1 MGEESKKDNIG
12 SVKFDLGFN
21 LGNLKEQLS
30 TALSF
35 ASKNASGTME
45 KTQSAYKTAAD
56 AMNKTSSMLVKESTS
71 ATNAVNAQIKSMTNE
86 FIKQGMS
93 ASDALNRAMRSK
105 AASLAA
111 TYKKQGMS
119 ASDAFKKAWNE
130 IERTSA
136 AKSAKVKKHIEGVET
151 QSKNTASVMT
161 SSFGSAFQKIAAM
174 VSAALSV
181 RAIVNF
187 TKSCLELG
195 SDLTEVQ
202 NVVDTTFGSMA
213 ESVNIFAKSAMETYG
228 MSETVAKKYMG
239 TFGAMSK
246 AMGMNTQ
253 QAYEMSEAVTG
264 LTGDVASFFNLST
277 DEAYTKLKSIWTG
290 ETETLKDL
298 GVVMTQTA
306 LDQYALNNGFGKTTR
321 NMTEQEK
328 LLLRYQYVMST
339 LSDASGDFAKT
350 SKTWANQTRV
360 LSLRF
365 DALKAS
371 LGQGFIN
378 LFTPIL
384 VMINELLAGLQKLA
398 DGFSKFTSIIT
409 GAEQATGGFAGIAD
423 AASLAAG
430 NIENTGSAATSTA
443 SAIKRSLAG
452 FDKITKLSSD
462 SSSGSSASNS
472 GSNTGISPG
481 TKEIQKDVSGLESLI
496 SRIKDGFSSSFSQI
510 AESAKKT
517 VSTIRTNLTEGFQEF
532 ISEDGERLKQQF
544 DEIFDHSVNI
554 AESIA
559 GFTEAFA
566 DVFSI
571 FESPE
576 AINITG
582 NLFSIFEDGFSNTL
596 LLGSKFADNLVDT
609 ITSPFVENKD
619 TIKEGLE
626 EMLKPLS
633 EISDKVKQFTQDTWD
648 TVQDAYNQYIQPA
661 FQTVKEIWTEYLGS
675 DDFKSH
681 LASMKESLSRLNE
694 SLQPIFDT
702 ALKLFNFIV
711 GGKMASMGNGIKT
724 FGNIG
729 LLAFKGI
736 VSGID
741 TALKNFS
748 NMVQFV
754 SNLCNGGW
762 KNAMS
767 GMGSSASQAVVNI
780 KNAFVGIPD
789 WFQNVFSN
797 AWSKVQQV
805 FSRGGTIFAG
815 IQDGITRSFKNIV
828 RSLIDGINGVIRKP
842 FTNINNTLNT
852 IRATSVMGIKPFQR
866 LWGYN
871 PISVPQIPTTM
882 LAKGGIINQPTLAMV
897 GEAGKEAVMPLENNT
912 GWIDMLAEKV
922 ASRVGGGDVNEIIRI
937 LKLILEI
944 IKDPGD
950 TVLVTTD
957 EEIARAAKRGA
968 ANLARRYGTLEFN

>member
-1 MGEESKKDNIG
+1 MSDEVGKI
-12 SVKFDLGFN
+12 N
-21 LGNLKEQLS
+21 LGVNL
-30 TALSF
+30 
-35 ASKNASGTME
+35 
-45 KTQSAYKTAAD
+45 
-56 AMNKTSSMLVKESTS
+56 TS
-71 ATNAVNAQIKSMTNE
+71 AGMKSQISGMANMAAGFAKKAFAIVGTAMGVSSMTN
-86 FIKQGMS
+86 FI
-93 ASDALNRAMRSK
+93 
-105 AASLAA
+105 
-111 TYKKQGMS
+111 
-119 ASDAFKKAWNE
+119 
-130 IERTSA
+130 
-136 AKSAKVKKHIEGVET
+136 
-151 QSKNTASVMT
+151 
-161 SSFGSAFQKIAAM
+161 
-174 VSAALSV
+174 
-181 RAIVNF
+181 
-187 TKSCLELG
+187 KSCLDLG
-195 SDLTEVQ
+195 SNLTEVQ

-213 ESVNIFAKSAMETYG
+213 ESVNTFAKSAMETYG

-246 AMGMNTQ
+246 AMGMSTQ
-253 QAYEMSEAVTG
+253 QAYEMSEAVTS

-384 VMINELLAGLQKLA
+384 VMINDLLAGLQKLA
-398 DGFSKFTSIIT
+398 DGFSRFTSIIT
-409 GAEQATGGFAGIAD
+409 GAEQAAGGLAGISD
-423 AASLAAG
+423 AAALAAG

-452 FDKITKLSSD
+452 FDKITKLNSD
-462 SSSGSSASNS
+462 SSSGAASASGS
-472 GSNTGISPG
+472 GSSIDISPG
-481 TKEIQKDVSGLESLI
+481 TDKAQEKVSGLERLI
-496 SRIKDGFSSSFSQI
+496 SKIKNGFSSSFSRI
-510 AESAKKT
+510 IESAKRT
-517 VSTIRTNLTEGFQEF
+517 GTTIKTNLTEGFQEF
-532 ISEDGERLKQQF
+532 INEDGERLLQQF
-544 DEIFDHSVNI
+544 DKIFDHCVNI
-554 AESIA
+554 ADSVA
-559 GFTEAFA
+559 GFSEAFA
-566 DVFSI
+566 DVFSV

-582 NLFSIFEDGFSNTL
+582 NLFSIFEGGFSNTL
-596 LLGSKFADNLVDT
+596 LLGSKFADDLIDT

-619 TIKEGLE
+619 TIKEGLA

-633 EISDKVKQFTQDTWD
+633 EISDKVKQFTQDAWD
-648 TVQDAYNQYIQPA
+648 TVQDAYDQYIKPA
-661 FQTVKEIWTEYLGS
+661 FQTVKEIWTKYLGS

-681 LASMKESLSRLNE
+681 LASMKESLGRLND
-694 SLQPIFDT
+694 SLQPILDT

-711 GGKMASMGNGIKT
+711 GGNMASMGNGIKV

-767 GMGSSASQAVVNI
+767 GMGSSALQAVANI

-797 AWSKVQQV
+797 AWTKVQQV

-815 IQDGITRSFKNIV
+815 IQDGITNSFKNIV
-828 RSLIDGINGVIRKP
+828 RSLVSGINEVIRKP

-866 LWGYN
+866 LWSYN
-871 PISVPQIPTTM
+871 PISVPQIPTM

-922 ASRVGGGDVNEIIRI
+922 ASRVGGGDVSEIIRI

-944 IKDPGD
+944 LKDPGD

>member
-1 MGEESKKDNIG
+1 MSDEVGKI
-12 SVKFDLGFN
+12 N
-21 LGNLKEQLS
+21 LGVNL
-30 TALSF
+30 
-35 ASKNASGTME
+35 
-45 KTQSAYKTAAD
+45 
-56 AMNKTSSMLVKESTS
+56 TS
-71 ATNAVNAQIKSMTNE
+71 AGMKSQISGMANMAAGFAKKAFAIVGTAMGVSSMTN
-86 FIKQGMS
+86 FI
-93 ASDALNRAMRSK
+93 
-105 AASLAA
+105 
-111 TYKKQGMS
+111 
-119 ASDAFKKAWNE
+119 
-130 IERTSA
+130 
-136 AKSAKVKKHIEGVET
+136 
-151 QSKNTASVMT
+151 
-161 SSFGSAFQKIAAM
+161 
-174 VSAALSV
+174 
-181 RAIVNF
+181 
-187 TKSCLELG
+187 KSCLDLG
-195 SDLTEVQ
+195 SNLTEVQ

-213 ESVNIFAKSAMETYG
+213 ESVNTFAKSAMEAYG

-246 AMGMNTQ
+246 AMGMSTQ

-371 LGQGFIN
+371 IGQGLIN

-398 DGFSKFTSIIT
+398 DGFSRFTSIIT
-409 GAEQATGGFAGIAD
+409 GAEQAAGGLAGISD
-423 AASLAAG
+423 AAALAAG

-462 SSSGSSASNS
+462 SSSGAGTAS
-472 GSNTGISPG
+472 GSGSSIDISPG
-481 TKEIQKDVSGLESLI
+481 TNEIQKNVSGLEGLVSK
-496 SRIKDGFSSSFSQI
+496 IKNGFSSSFSRI
-510 AESAKKT
+510 IESAKRT
-517 VSTIRTNLTEGFQEF
+517 GTTIKTNLTEGFQEF
-532 ISEDGERLKQQF
+532 INEDGEQLKQQF
-544 DEIFDHSVNI
+544 DEIFDHCVNI
-554 AESIA
+554 SDSVA
-559 GFTEAFA
+559 GFSEAFA
-566 DVFSI
+566 DVFSV

-582 NLFSIFEDGFSNTL
+582 NLFSIFEGGFSNAL
-596 LLGSKFADNLVDT
+596 VLGSKFADDLIDT

-619 TIKEGLE
+619 TIKEGLA

-633 EISDKVKQFTQDTWD
+633 EISDKVKQFTQDAWD
-648 TVQDAYNQYIQPA
+648 TVQDAYDQYIQPA
-661 FQTVKEIWTEYLGS
+661 FQTVKEIWTKYLGS
-675 DDFKSH
+675 DDFKNH
-681 LASMKESLSRLNE
+681 LASMKESLNRINE
-694 SLQPIFDT
+694 SIQPILDM

-711 GGKMASMGNGIKT
+711 GGNMASMGNGIKV

-767 GMGSSASQAVVNI
+767 GMGSSALQAVANI

-797 AWSKVQQV
+797 AWTKVQQV

-815 IQDGITRSFKNIV
+815 IQDGITNSFKNIV
-828 RSLIDGINGVIRKP
+828 RSLIDGINAVIRKP
-842 FTNINNTLNT
+842 FNNINNTLNT

-871 PISVPQIPTTM
+871 PISVPQIPTM

-922 ASRVGGGDVNEIIRI
+922 ASRVGGGDVSEIIRI
-937 LKLILEI
+937 LKQILEI
-944 IKDPGD
+944 LKDPGD

>member
-1 MGEESKKDNIG
+1 MGKESDSAG
-12 SVKFDLGFN
+12 SVKFDLGFD
-21 LGNLKEQLS
+21 LGNLKEQLA

-35 ASKNASGTME
+35 ASKNASNAMTQ
-45 KTQSAYKTAAD
+45 TQSAYRSAAD
-56 AMNKTSSMLVKESTS
+56 AMNKTSRSLIKESAS
-71 ATNAVNAQIKSMTNE
+71 ATNSVNAQIKSMTTE

-93 ASDALNRAMRSK
+93 ANDALNRAMKSK

-111 TYKKQGMS
+111 VYKKQGMS
-119 ASDAFKKAWNE
+119 ASNAFKKAWTE
-130 IERTSA
+130 IDRTSA
-136 AKSAKVKKHIEGVET
+136 AKSAKVKKHIEEIGT
-151 QSKNTASVMT
+151 QSQTTTGLVT
-161 SSFGSAFQKIAAM
+161 SSFGGAFQKIASM
-174 VSAALSV
+174 VGTALSV

-213 ESVNIFAKSAMETYG
+213 ESVNTFAKSAMETYG

-246 AMGMNTQ
+246 AMGMSTQ
-253 QAYEMSEAVTG
+253 QAYEMSEAVTS

-306 LDQYALNNGFGKTTR
+306 LDQYALNNGFGKTTK

-384 VMINELLAGLQKLA
+384 VMINDLLAGLQKLA
-398 DGFSKFTSIIT
+398 DGFSRFTSIIT
-409 GAEQATGGFAGIAD
+409 GAEQAAGGLAGISD
-423 AASLAAG
+423 AAALAAG
-430 NIENTGSAATSTA
+430 NIENTGSVATSTA

-452 FDKITKLSSD
+452 FDKITKLNSD
-462 SSSGSSASNS
+462 SSSGAASASGS
-472 GSNTGISPG
+472 GSSIDISPG
-481 TKEIQKDVSGLESLI
+481 TDKAQEKVSGLERLI
-496 SRIKDGFSSSFSQI
+496 SKIKNGFSSSFSRI
-510 AESAKKT
+510 IESAKRT
-517 VSTIRTNLTEGFQEF
+517 GTTIKTNLTEGFQEF
-532 ISEDGERLKQQF
+532 INEDGERLLQQF
-544 DEIFDHSVNI
+544 NKIFDHCVNI
-554 AESIA
+554 ADSVA
-559 GFTEAFA
+559 GFSEAFA
-566 DVFSI
+566 DVFSV

-582 NLFSIFEDGFSNTL
+582 NLFSIFEGGFSNTL
-596 LLGSKFADNLVDT
+596 LLGSKFADDLIDT

-619 TIKEGLE
+619 TIKEGLAK
-626 EMLKPLS
+626 MLKPLS
-633 EISDKVKQFTQDTWD
+633 EISDKVKQFTQDAWD
-648 TVQDAYNQYIQPA
+648 TVQDAYDQYIQPA
-661 FQTVKEIWTEYLGS
+661 FQTVKEIWTKYLGS

-681 LASMKESLSRLNE
+681 LASMKESLGRLND
-694 SLQPIFDT
+694 SLQPILDT

-711 GGKMASMGNGIKT
+711 GGNMASMGNGIKV

-767 GMGSSASQAVVNI
+767 GMGSSALQAVANI

-789 WFQNVFSN
+789 WFQNVFTN
-797 AWSKVQQV
+797 AWTKVQQV

-815 IQDGITRSFKNIV
+815 IQDGITNSFKNIV
-828 RSLIDGINGVIRKP
+828 RSLVSGINEVIRKP
-842 FTNINNTLNT
+842 FTNINNTLNA

-866 LWGYN
+866 LWSYN
-871 PISVPQIPTTM
+871 PISVPQIPTM

-922 ASRVGGGDVNEIIRI
+922 ASRVGGGDVSEIIRI

-944 IKDPGD
+944 LKDPGD